1 MSIVTTAIIEI
12 TASIMVIIIT
22 SMLVPTTEAG
32 PYGLPNLCIHI
43 VSLTPCDDPTS

>member
-12 TASIMVIIIT
+12 TAGIMVIIIT

-43 VSLTPCDDPTS
+43 VSLTPRDDPTS